1 MFCNIIQIGD
11 FYMVKDNFSHIRR
24 YLLGVGFNQV
34 GIRGIDYQF
43 AFTENSVFDVN
54 LERCCITA
62 QYPDFKYN
70 RANPLSPKTTVVTE
84 EFSKDDDYTV
94 VIQEIEDNIT
104 IL

>member
-1 MFCNIIQIGD
+1 
-11 FYMVKDNFSHIRR
+11 MVKDNFSHIRR
-24 YLLGVGFNQV
+24 YLLDVGFNQV

-94 VIQEIEDNIT
+94 VIQEIEDFVDKISK
-104 IL
+104 IIERG